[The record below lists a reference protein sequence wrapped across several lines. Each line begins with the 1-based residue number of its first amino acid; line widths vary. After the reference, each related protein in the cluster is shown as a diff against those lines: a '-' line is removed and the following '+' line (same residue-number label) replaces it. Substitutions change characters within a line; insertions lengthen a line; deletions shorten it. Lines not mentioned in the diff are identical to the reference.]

1 MKDPPLAFRR
11 TKEKWSDLAEKYPT
25 APSAASFQ
33 DGKGNSAGS
42 NRGRGGGNSGSGP
55 TRGGA
60 GGGGGRGGNQFK
72 GKVARFFSAGWH
84 TQCALTST
92 GKAAA
97 PREPLKAVGVT
108 TGAAESTHTSA
119 ISWTRPAESGAW
131 RSTAGLGTTRS
142 APSRQ
147 KWALC

>member
-1 MKDPPLAFRR
+1 MVRGIAQAPTEAAG
-11 TKEKWSDLAEKYPT
+11 AET
-25 APSAASFQ
+25 AAAAPRAAAREAVAAEVVTSL
-33 DGKGNSAGS
+33 
-42 NRGRGGGNSGSGP
+42 
-55 TRGGA
+55 
-60 GGGGGRGGNQFK
+60 K
-72 GKVARFFSAGWH
+72 GKWQDFSPRGWH

-108 TGAAESTHTSA
+108 TGAAESTPTSA

-147 KWALC
+147 DGHYVDSGCGLRFYFTATVW